1 MAPSMEA
8 TRVAVSRRAAIL
20 FCSISSAASR
30 WMVRIVDTPK
40 PTMSTTTI
48 RSPIFSASGE
58 RNTAVASAARGLGDG
73 LRQLVGL
80 ARIERQQARVHRTRV
95 VETAHLD
102 VRVTQVLER
111 LRIVRP
117 QPERLEIRLHRLV
130 PVALL
135 AQRVAE
141 PVPGLGQL
149 GIELDR
155 LAVLALRGR
164 PVAALGERASLV
176 EARLGADGAPVGHAQ
191 RRVVDGVRHR
201 RHRQPREPEHRPAHR
216 GDGSIWRVNLAR
228 LGEESV
234 ERFGEYTALH
244 FEGRDLTNVEQQR
257 TAARV
262 ARALARMGVSP
273 GDRVVVLL
281 PNCPEVLAAYTG
293 ILKAGAVILYT
304 SGTTGRPKGVALS
317 HANLASNARA
327 AASLYELDRERWSL
341 GVLPLSHSY
350 GLVTLNAGNILGTK
364 SVLLRWFNPEAV
376 LDAIARFRVQS
387 MAGVP
392 TMYVYLLNYPD
403 ADRFD
408 TSSMRSWGSGA
419 ATLPSEIVEPFEK
432 KFGGRLLEGYGLTEA
447 SPVVSTTRLSGV
459 RKLGSVGQPIPGVE
473 VTILD
478 DEDRALP
485 VGETGEIGVRG
496 PNVMVGYYGL
506 PEETARALR
515 NGWLHTGDVGRLD
528 AD

>member
-1 MAPSMEA
+1 MAPSIEA

-176 EARLGADGAPVGHAQ
+176 EARLGTDGAPVGHAQ

-281 PNCPEVLAAYTG
+281 HVGEVDRKSTRLNSSHRCISYAVFC
-293 ILKAGAVILYT
+293 LKKKKIVV
-304 SGTTGRPKGVALS
+304 GTTRSSNWVTDGRTSNWSPRLGRLPRPRTLS
-317 HANLASNARA
+317 WRS
-327 AASLYELDRERWSL
+327 SL
-341 GVLPLSHSY
+341 VLPFPLLSKP
-350 GLVTLNAGNILGTK
+350 L
-364 SVLLRWFNPEAV
+364 F
-376 LDAIARFRVQS
+376 
-387 MAGVP
+387 
-392 TMYVYLLNYPD
+392 
-403 ADRFD
+403 
-408 TSSMRSWGSGA
+408 
-419 ATLPSEIVEPFEK
+419 
-432 KFGGRLLEGYGLTEA
+432 
-447 SPVVSTTRLSGV
+447 
-459 RKLGSVGQPIPGVE
+459 
-473 VTILD
+473 
-478 DEDRALP
+478 
-485 VGETGEIGVRG
+485 
-496 PNVMVGYYGL
+496 
-506 PEETARALR
+506 
-515 NGWLHTGDVGRLD
+515 
-528 AD
+528 